1 MLGQIPLPIEKC
13 FKTVEKNVSQDVS
26 RCGVWTLTDF
36 YKIVFFYF
44 RFTGNRR
51 LANILNFIFK
61 AVFSLIKTRKFA
73 EILEN
78 VKNTLTCGQEV
89 SLNKLCGAG
98 RKEKEM
104 HNTL

>member
-1 MLGQIPLPIEKC
+1 MLGQIPLPKEKC
-13 FKTVEKNVSQDVS
+13 FKTVKKNVSQDVS

-36 YKIVFFYF
+36 YKIVFYF

-51 LANILNFIFK
+51 LANILNFLFN
-61 AVFSLIKTRKFA
+61 AVFLLIKTRKFA

-104 HNTL
+104 HNTF